1 MNNTITI
8 GKTGLKAFKLGFGAG
23 VVGNSMMYPKVDDT
37 LSRQLI
43 RTALIS
49 REFGT
54 RGSIQSIRERQGCR
68 SCTDCA
74 SLAINASSR

>member
-1 MNNTITI
+1 MNNTIAI
-8 GKTGLKAFKLGFGAG
+8 EKTVLKAFKLGFGAG

-43 RTALIS
+43 RTTLAK
-49 REFGT
+49 G
-54 RGSIQSIRERQGCR
+54 
-68 SCTDCA
+68 A